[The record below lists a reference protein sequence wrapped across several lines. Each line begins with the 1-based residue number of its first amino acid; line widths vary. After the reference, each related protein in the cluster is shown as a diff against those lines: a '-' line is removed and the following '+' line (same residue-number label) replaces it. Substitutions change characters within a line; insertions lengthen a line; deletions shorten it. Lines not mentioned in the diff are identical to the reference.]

1 MISMIKYL
9 YGNWFNS
16 ICNKFNK
23 LYKKY
28 IMEQVLGSAVYIV
41 VPNHV
46 YSVHISTRNP
56 GNKSTLKPI
65 I

>member
-1 MISMIKYL
+1 
-9 YGNWFNS
+9 
-16 ICNKFNK
+16 
-23 LYKKY
+23 
-28 IMEQVLGSAVYIV
+28 MEQVLGSAVYIV